1 MKKILLMSVLC
12 LAIVACGKK
21 EEAKQEIAETTNVTQ
36 KESTQIPNPFVEV
49 KNLDE
54 ASKIAGFTLEVPET
68 YEDYKKQVI
77 QAIEDDMIEVIYYDE
92 NSEHEGLRI
101 RKAKGTDDISGDY
114 NEYKDVETVKVGD
127 FEIIEKG
134 SEGMLRSDAKWSW
147 WRYKSSEHF
156 FVFWEPGFGSD
167 PNAETIPEA
176 LRVDVDDLLLK
187 AEQFYKTNI
196 EKLGMAM
203 VGEGKSVL
211 DKYKMEIFLLY
222 QTEWFA
228 TGSGYDDMIG
238 ALWVN
243 PSTCKPV
250 GSTIAHEIGHSFQ
263 YQTSADQ
270 LYTRTVE
277 PLENGIVPVGFRYG
291 NGEKGAG
298 GSAFWEQCAQW
309 QSFQDY
315 PEEAF
320 TQDANVQVWLRNHH
334 RNV

>member
-21 EEAKQEIAETTNVTQ
+21 EEAKQETAETTNVTQ

-134 SEGMLRSDAKWSW
+134 SEGNISVATWNDGTYSYAID
-147 WRYKSSEHF
+147 
-156 FVFWEPGFGSD
+156 V
-167 PNAETIPEA
+167 AEASLTK
-176 LRVDVDDLLLK
+176 D
-187 AEQFYKTNI
+187 
-196 EKLGMAM
+196 
-203 VGEGKSVL
+203 
-211 DKYKMEIFLLY
+211 
-222 QTEWFA
+222 
-228 TGSGYDDMIG
+228 
-238 ALWVN
+238 
-243 PSTCKPV
+243 
-250 GSTIAHEIGHSFQ
+250 TIANLVSNI
-263 YQTSADQ
+263 
-270 LYTRTVE
+270 
-277 PLENGIVPVGFRYG
+277 
-291 NGEKGAG
+291 K
-298 GSAFWEQCAQW
+298 
-309 QSFQDY
+309 
-315 PEEAF
+315 
-320 TQDANVQVWLRNHH
+320 
-334 RNV
+334 